1 MTPRL
6 VYHCQARWCPS
17 RSLLGHLLQL
27 RTKNRKQAEALHLIA
42 ISSIITV
49 LIVMQFLVWSLWH
62 EAITN
67 DPEISTW
74 YWICQLGSAVL
85 VLAGGL
91 AGYCPGVKMELTESC
106 LSVSQGQ
113 RSAEISPNT
122 STRYRIVSALQYYRE
137 WDSRADRY
145 MTRIPDDVLLVFT
158 DQKVLAIGISSA
170 AHAELLNAMELSDS
184 AKEKMPNGV

>member
-1 MTPRL
+1 MTPKL
-6 VYHCQARWCPS
+6 VYRCRARWCPS

-27 RTKNRKQAEALHLIA
+27 RAKNWKQAETLYLIA

-67 DPEISTW
+67 VPAVAMW
-74 YWICQLGSAVL
+74 YWTCQLGSAVL
-85 VLAGGL
+85 VFAGGL

-113 RSAEISPNT
+113 RSAEISLDT
-122 STRYRIVSALQYYRE
+122 STRCRIVSALQYYRE

-170 AHAELLNAMELSDS
+170 AHAELLNAMEQSDS